1 LLLKSGVNGLPTD
14 KRICRALSVYAKRL
28 PHPLTP
34 SQKHFLNVYIS
45 PYGDKAV
52 QINFFRVTLSTNGQ
66 RINEYAPVPL
76 IRLFVSYSLT
86 AGFGKRLFWRTIV
99 AAPEWRCDAHL
110 GVDRLQLLA
119 QLAQV
124 SDGHT

>member
-45 PYGDKAV
+45 PYGDGLALNLYLPRREANEV
-52 QINFFRVTLSTNGQ
+52 AGRACRVTL
-66 RINEYAPVPL
+66 R
-76 IRLFVSYSLT
+76 
-86 AGFGKRLFWRTIV
+86 
-99 AAPEWRCDAHL
+99 H
-110 GVDRLQLLA
+110 A
-119 QLAQV
+119 QAVTLKA
-124 SDGHT
+124 